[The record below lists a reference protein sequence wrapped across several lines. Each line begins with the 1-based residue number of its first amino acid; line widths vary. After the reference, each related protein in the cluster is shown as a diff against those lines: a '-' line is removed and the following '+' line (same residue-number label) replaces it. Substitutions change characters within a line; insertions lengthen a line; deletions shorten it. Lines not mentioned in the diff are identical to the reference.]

1 MALPTRS
8 LAVHIGSVANIDVFH
23 RTARPAL
30 TAKSTSDGRAPAV
43 WPRVLGYVALAYG
56 ISWACWL
63 PLVFGG
69 AVVDVGGWPT
79 HLPGLI
85 GPLLAAI
92 VVASL
97 VSRWRAYRMRLTEW
111 RIGWW
116 WLVAVSPLAMLA
128 AAVLAHSATG
138 GATPAWSD
146 FGRMNGFPLWGPVA
160 VAALLVVVN
169 GLGEE
174 GGWRGFLQPTLQAR
188 MRPLFAIA
196 VVAVVWATWHLPLFA
211 VLATYRGFTIVTAV
225 GFFFGMLCGAV
236 VLGWLYN
243 RTGSV
248 AAVAVWHGLFN
259 VASAT
264 AAAHGTVAAVVTT
277 IVMAQAVVLVVA
289 DLVTRGRVL
298 APTRRSS

>member
-1 MALPTRS
+1 LALPTREF
-8 LAVHIGSVANIDVFH
+8 AVEVESMANIDVSH
-23 RTARPAL
+23 RTARPAP
-30 TAKSTSDGRAPAV
+30 TARSTSEGPAPAV
-43 WPRVLGYVALAYG
+43 WRRVFGYVVLAYG

-63 PLVFGG
+63 PLVAAG
-69 AVVDVGGWPT
+69 ADVEVGGWPT
-79 HLPGLI
+79 HLPGLA
-85 GPLLAAI
+85 GPLLAA
-92 VVASL
+92 VLVSL
-97 VSRWRAYRMRLTEW
+97 AVSRWRAYRIGLLRW

-128 AAVLAHSATG
+128 AAVLAHSASG
-138 GATPAWSD
+138 GTVAPWSD
-146 FGRMNGFPLWGPVA
+146 LGRVNGFPLWGPVV
-160 VAALLVVVN
+160 VAALLVVS
-169 GLGEE
+169 GFGEE
-174 GGWRGFLQPTLQAR
+174 GGWRGLLQPTLQAR

-196 VVAVVWATWHLPLFA
+196 VVAVFWATWHLPLFA
-211 VLATYRGFTIVTAV
+211 VIATYRGFSVVTAV

-248 AAVAVWHGLFN
+248 PAVAVWHGLFN

-264 AAAHGTVAAVVTT
+264 IASHGTVAAIVTT

-298 APTRRSS
+298 APATRRDS